1 MRYDPMT
8 RMSYEYEVIEM
19 HKLLSIIA
27 IGLIFA
33 ISACGGDDAELLT
46 CPAEPAIEEL
56 EARVIGNTYI
66 VRAALEEFMAH
77 NDDLCPYDIYND
89 TNVLG
94 LTVIDLLPGGQLL
107 ENPFTGERTEPV
119 DTLATEPGQT
129 GYSVRSFLCPSL
141 YYINGIGERYTVV
154 ELSNVEE
161 LKWKG
166 IRNCLT
172 VREAVERFAESNG
185 GIYPDNVGVDTTP
198 EGYTVVEFLPDGCLL
213 ENPFTRCATEPTDC
227 FAMLP
232 GETGYV
238 PIVQNLVNAGYTI
251 TGCGHIAGFTIFEWE
266 YSPTSICIMI
276 DGETVYCT
284 K

>member
-8 RMSYEYEVIEM
+8 CLLYEYEVIEM
-19 HKLLSIIA
+19 HKLLFIIVFW
-27 IGLIFA
+27 LIFA
-33 ISACGGDDAELLT
+33 ISGCGGDEAELLI
-46 CPAEPAIEEL
+46 CPEEPAIEEL
-56 EARVIGNTYI
+56 EAMVIGNTHI

-89 TNVLG
+89 TNDLG
-94 LTVIDLLPGGQLL
+94 LTVIDLLPDGQLL

-129 GYSVRSFLCPSL
+129 GYSVRSYLCPSL
-141 YYINGIGERYTVV
+141 YYINGVGEHYTVV
-154 ELSNVEE
+154 ELSNLEE
-161 LKWKG
+161 LKWKV

-185 GIYPDNVGVDTTP
+185 GTYPSDVGVDTTP
-198 EGYTVVEFLPDGCLL
+198 EGHTVTHFLPDGCLL
-213 ENPFTRCATEPTDC
+213 ENPFTRAATEPIDC
-227 FAMLP
+227 AAMHP
-232 GETGYV
+232 GEVGYMPV
-238 PIVQNLVNAGYTI
+238 VQSLVNVGYTI
-251 TGCGHIAGFTIFEWE
+251 TGCGHIAALKIFEWE